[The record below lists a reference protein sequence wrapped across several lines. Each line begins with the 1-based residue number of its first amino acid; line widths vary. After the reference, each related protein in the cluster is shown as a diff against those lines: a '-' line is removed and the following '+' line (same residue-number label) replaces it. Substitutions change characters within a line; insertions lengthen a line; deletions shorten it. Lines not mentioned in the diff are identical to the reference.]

1 MAPEDSPNLVILG
14 YLISSLVVYHN
25 WDSEFSEESGL
36 TRLLALT
43 GKLLKKTQI
52 DKLNEDIKFKTGY
65 DKQPYLLCLVGLV
78 ANGDDDMSEGQI
90 SQEMAHK
97 EHSKNYLHDFYRFES

>member
-1 MAPEDSPNLVILG
+1 
-14 YLISSLVVYHN
+14 VYHN

-65 DKQPYLLCLVGLV
+65 EKQPYFLCLVGLV
-78 ANGDDDMSEGQI
+78 ANRNDDMPGEQTL
-90 SQEMAHK
+90 QEMAHK